1 MRGDSD
7 KKLIFFLFGILMV
20 LMLGGPILCV
30 KAETKSESKTTL
42 IIGDSIPYGMS
53 LGKKRGTGVDEADKV
68 YWLTE
73 GGVSINLLC
82 PDFKVNLGQVM
93 PRAVVNTL
101 TDSKKFDL
109 LKEVKKK
116 KIEDIVV
123 MLGANWP
130 GEEAAKLIVS
140 TLKKLAKKSGCRV
153 YYANTLPY
161 VDKGKYKNRTAVMTY
176 HNRLTKEGFE
186 DTDIIYIDAYS
197 IAKSVKNYQNYTW
210 DGIHYSKD
218 VYNVVFEEIL
228 SVIEEEKE
236 AEKLPE
242 EEKTEKKAKAKQD
255 KKAKK

>member
-1 MRGDSD
+1 MRGDPG
-7 KKLIFFLFGILMV
+7 KKFIFFLCGILV
-20 LMLGGPILCV
+20 ALMLDGQIICV
-30 KAETKSESKTTL
+30 KAEANSEPKTTL

-73 GGVSINLLC
+73 GGVNINLLH

-101 TDSKKFDL
+101 TSSKKFDL
-109 LKEVKKK
+109 LKEIKKK

-123 MLGANWP
+123 MLGANSP

-140 TLKKLAKKSGCRV
+140 TLKKLAKESDCRV
-153 YYANTLPY
+153 YYVNTLPY
-161 VDKGKYKNRTAVMTY
+161 VDKGRYKNRTAVMTY

-186 DTDIIYIDAYS
+186 DTDITYIDACS

-210 DGIHYSKD
+210 DGIHYSKK
-218 VYNVVFEEIL
+218 VYNVVFEEVL

-236 AEKLPE
+236 TEKFSE
-242 EEKTEKKAKAKQD
+242 EENTEKKTKIKQD
-255 KKAKK
+255 KKVK